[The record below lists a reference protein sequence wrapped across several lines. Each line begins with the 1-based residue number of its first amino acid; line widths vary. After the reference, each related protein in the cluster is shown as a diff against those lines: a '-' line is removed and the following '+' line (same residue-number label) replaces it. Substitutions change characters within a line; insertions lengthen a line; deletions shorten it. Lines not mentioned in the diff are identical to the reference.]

1 MQIKHIAENHVTFHE
16 KYSLSTNNIFT
27 SRNRTFSI
35 PIDLQ
40 YICLQLRKQM
50 LISWVTHACC
60 TYRIS

>member
-50 LISWVTHACC
+50 LIS
-60 TYRIS
+60 